1 MCPAAYIHVY
11 TIREYAYII
20 QRIYLSCTSHFLD
33 LSVYGCVHFM
43 RNVKHVYRASTCHAQ
58 IISGFRGWLFAHQT
72 RMPYYKNV
80 CDSAIQTYEFF
91 HIQYTFKQG
100 IKSIYIFQKEVFSN
114 PKSFP
119 VQVNLKNYR
128 YVKDRRPSIS
138 PNFNFMGQLLE
149 YEIRLREKN
158 DLSLSSTST
167 GSNTAVSASFF
178 LSSVSN
184 SDSSDNACPVQ
195 VIFRCLE
202 RCYFRSK
209 SYFILKNRTIP
220 LIFRS

>member
-1 MCPAAYIHVY
+1 M
-11 TIREYAYII
+11 
-20 QRIYLSCTSHFLD
+20 
-33 LSVYGCVHFM
+33 
-43 RNVKHVYRASTCHAQ
+43 
-58 IISGFRGWLFAHQT
+58 
-72 RMPYYKNV
+72 
-80 CDSAIQTYEFF
+80 
-91 HIQYTFKQG
+91 
-100 IKSIYIFQKEVFSN
+100 
-114 PKSFP
+114 
-119 VQVNLKNYR
+119 NLKNYR

-220 LIFRS
+220 LIFRSWDYCCRKIFICVSWFVFFFLFIKIVDFEHMLL